1 MSKKESAPAAAP
13 RVQTVQLADAM
24 FTAAVE
30 RSAPRQDSSEGI
42 TDDNRDEL
50 IRLEEDAPATDREGY
65 EIRKTGR
72 IDEDAAARL
81 KQSGS
86 VEDAADALA
95 TALREA
101 DPDADVDVF
110 DEEADSD
117 PEDGD
122 EAEDGDEDADGDED
136 GDEDSETYRVKVD
149 GEEVEVTLE
158 EALKGYQ
165 RQSTF
170 TKRMQQ
176 VAETRREAESLR
188 EQAGQGAHQ
197 YAMLSAALLQFA
209 DQALPAPVKAQMQAS
224 VQRAIADL
232 EAVHAHKTQETLRTE
247 AKALREAMGWQS
259 DADVAAGRQALVQ
272 AAKAYGYEPQEL
284 SSVYDHRLLVI
295 LNDAARYRE
304 MQGKGK
310 DAQAAAKATRK
321 RSPTLPPGTTG
332 QRSTARGKAQKANR
346 ARLASSGSLS
356 DAAAVLEGLLDG

>member
-1 MSKKESAPAAAP
+1 MAKQESAPAAAP
-13 RVQTVQLADAM
+13 RVQTVQMASDSFARI
-24 FTAAVE
+24 VE
-30 RSAPRQDSSEGI
+30 QSAPRHDSAGEGLSK
-42 TDDNRDEL
+42 DNLDEL
-50 IRLEEDAPATDREGY
+50 TRLDNESPATDKEGY
-65 EIRKTGR
+65 PVRKAGK

-81 KQSGS
+81 KESGT
-86 VEDAADALA
+86 VEDAAEALADAL
-95 TALREA
+95 RDA
-101 DPDADVDVF
+101 DPDDV
-110 DEEADSD
+110 EAFEDGEDPDSD
-117 PEDGD
+117 PD
-122 EAEDGDEDADGDED
+122 AEDGDEDADGEED
-136 GDEDSETYRVKVD
+136 GDSDGETYTVKVD
-149 GEEVEVTLE
+149 GEEIEVTLE

-165 RQSTF
+165 RQSAF
-170 TKRMQQ
+170 TRRMQE
-176 VAETRREAESLR
+176 VAETRKEAETLR

-209 DQALPAPVKAQMQAS
+209 DSALPAPVKAQMQAS

-232 EAVHAHKTQETLRTE
+232 EAVHAHKTQETLQTE